1 MFVCVGVCVCVCVL
15 IRFRITLCVCMHM
28 CECLRMG
35 VCVCVCVCAC
45 VCGCERH
52 PTFICFLSFNQGLSV
67 LVVFGHNTK
76 KKLIDVDHV
85 LWNNWFIIFL
95 VVDRCLLTLGMNVG
109 IV

>member
-1 MFVCVGVCVCVCVL
+1 
-15 IRFRITLCVCMHM
+15 MHM
-28 CECLRMG
+28 CECLRVG
-35 VCVCVCVCAC
+35 VCICVWVCVWAC

-95 VVDRCLLTLGMNVG
+95 VVDRCLLTLGMNVE